1 MMAMEQEGMQVKTK
15 TNIMKSKINF
25 ITGAFITLLSL
36 NNAVFAQSIPPTIVL
51 DGNVLSVNKSIFFAK
66 KNDVKVTALKHY
78 LENADKIIKAGK
90 LYSVMHKKQM
100 PPSGN
105 KHDYMST
112 GPYWWPDTT
121 KPDGLPYIR
130 KDGLRNPTYFDI
142 TDSQEFDELLND
154 VEILSLSYYFSNDEK
169 YAQFAAKLLKTWFLD
184 TATLQNP
191 NLNFGQAIPGI
202 NTGRGIGIIETRQLY
217 RAIDG
222 AILLNGSSS
231 WTKQNNIDFK
241 KWCSEFLTWLM
252 ESKNGKE
259 ELVAHNNHGTHYSV
273 QVIALA
279 LFTNRMDIAKSQ
291 IDTVKQRMEKQL
303 RPDGSQPF
311 ELERT
316 KSWGYT
322 NMNLFGFCLNAR
334 LAEKAGVNLWSYET
348 KDGKSIKKGIDWLVP
363 FIKNEREW
371 KYEQIEKKKYD
382 ETIKVL
388 KMASVK
394 YVNADYE
401 SLSNQINTQLSHSD
415 FYEMVY
421 KN

>member
-1 MMAMEQEGMQVKTK
+1 
-15 TNIMKSKINF
+15 MKIKSRSSIFTVFICLVNF
-25 ITGAFITLLSL
+25 
-36 NNAVFAQSIPPTIVL
+36 VFAQEIPPTIVL
-51 DGNVLSVNKSIFFAK
+51 DGNALSKNKSIILAK
-66 KNDVKVTALKHY
+66 TNDVKVNAYKHY

-90 LYSVMHKKQM
+90 LYSVMDKKQI

-112 GPYWWPDTT
+112 GPYWWPDPT
-121 KPDGLPYIR
+121 KTDGLPYIK

-142 TDSQEFDELLND
+142 TDSQEFDEMLVD
-154 VEILSLSYYFSNDEK
+154 VEALSLSYYFSKDEK
-169 YAQFAAKLLKTWFLD
+169 YALYATKLLKTWFID

-222 AILLNGSSS
+222 AILLEGSSS
-231 WTKQNNIDFK
+231 WTKQNDISFK
-241 KWCSEFLTWLM
+241 NWCSQFLTWLI

-259 ELVAHNNHGTHYSV
+259 ELVAHNNHGTYYSV

-279 LFTNRMDIAKSQ
+279 LFINRMDIAKIQ
-291 IDTVKQRMEKQL
+291 IDTVKQRMVKQL
-303 RPDGSQPF
+303 KFDGSQPF

-316 KSWGYT
+316 KSWSYT

-334 LAEKAGVNLWSYET
+334 LAEKAGVDLWSYET
-348 KDGKSIKKGIDWLVP
+348 KDGKNIQKCINWLLP
-363 FIKNEREW
+363 FIKNEQEW
-371 KYEQIEKKKYD
+371 MYEQIEKKKYD
-382 ETIKVL
+382 ETNKIL

-394 YVNADYE
+394 YSNVGYE
-401 SLSNQINTQLSHSD
+401 SLSNQLNAQIAHSD
-415 FYEMVY
+415 LNELIY

>member
-1 MMAMEQEGMQVKTK
+1 
-15 TNIMKSKINF
+15 MKIISSLF
-25 ITGAFITLLSL
+25 IVLLCL
-36 NNAVFAQSIPPTIVL
+36 ANVVFAQLIPPTMVL
-51 DGNVLSVNKSIFFAK
+51 DGNTLAKNKIIILTK
-66 KNDVKVTALKHY
+66 KNEVKTNALNHY
-78 LENADKIIKAGK
+78 LENADKIISAGK

-121 KPDGLPYIR
+121 KSDGLPYIR

-142 TDSQEFDELLND
+142 TDTKEFDELLVD
-154 VEILSLSYYFSNDEK
+154 VEILSLSYYFNKDEK
-169 YAQFAAKLLKTWFLD
+169 YAQYATKLLKTWFID
-184 TATLQNP
+184 TATLMNP

-217 RAIDG
+217 RAMDG
-222 AILLNGSSS
+222 AILLQSSSS
-231 WTKQNNIDFK
+231 WTKQNDNNFK
-241 KWCSEFLTWLM
+241 HWCAQYLTWLL

-259 ELVAHNNHGTHYSV
+259 ELMAHNNHGTHYSV

-279 LFTNRMDIAKSQ
+279 LFTNRMDIARSQ
-291 IDTVKQRMEKQL
+291 IDTVKLRMAKQL

-316 KSWGYT
+316 KSWSYS
-322 NMNLFGFCLNAR
+322 NMNLYGFCLTAQ
-334 LAEKAGVNLWSYET
+334 LAEKVGMNLWSYKT
-348 KDGKSIKKGIDWLVP
+348 KDGKSIKKCIDWLVP
-363 FIKNEREW
+363 FIKNEQVW

-388 KMASVK
+388 KMAAVN
-394 YVNADYE
+394 YVNTDYE
-401 SLSNQINTQLSHSD
+401 GLSNQINAQLSHSD
-415 FYEMVY
+415 FNELTY